1 MQLCTVMPTPG
12 LHALAAELE
21 ASDTK
26 TYEPL
31 GTLALFQLH
40 NHPYSVA
47 VAAQRTGRYSRKSRR
62 RVGNPRRWRS
72 RQRHPGWSIPRASR
86 HSWG

>member
-1 MQLCTVMPTPG
+1 MHCDANPRAVRT
-12 LHALAAELE
+12 AAQLE

-47 VAAQRTGRYSRKSRR
+47 VAPQRTG
-62 RVGNPRRWRS
+62 
-72 RQRHPGWSIPRASR
+72 AL
-86 HSWG
+86 